1 MYVVI
6 HTSVCLIPWINNT
19 ISFMKMMRIR
29 DIRLGSG
36 SVPQTYRQ
44 CCGSGSW
51 FLPLT
56 NGSGSMKPKN
66 IRILRITIPNTVNNK
81 RVVRIHISVKKIH
94 AKISYFHHFPVL
106 KLDPDPWVSW
116 TPGSGAT
123 KLSSCWIRIYNLI
136 TDPDRQHWK
145 PMLRIHD
152 ILGWIRIRGK
162 HASD

>member
-1 MYVVI
+1 
-6 HTSVCLIPWINNT
+6 
-19 ISFMKMMRIR
+19 MRIR
-29 DIRLGSG
+29 DIWLGSG
-36 SVPQTYRQ
+36 SVPQTYLQ

-152 ILGWIRIRGK
+152 ILGWIRIRIQIRGSMPLTNGSCYFR
-162 HASD
+162 HWPSRCQRNTNFV